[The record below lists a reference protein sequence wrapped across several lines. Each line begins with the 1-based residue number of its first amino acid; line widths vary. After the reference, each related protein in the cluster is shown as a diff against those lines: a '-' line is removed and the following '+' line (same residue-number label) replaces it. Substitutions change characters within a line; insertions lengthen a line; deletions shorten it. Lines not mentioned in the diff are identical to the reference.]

1 MNVSNSSVFTSAL
14 PYTLFSAEWSALLPA
29 VTDNRPDC
37 ELNLVT
43 SPGQFFGFPYCHT
56 APAGGDPN
64 ARPYLRRPGATS
76 VADPALNAGEAV
88 MKCTGE

>member
-1 MNVSNSSVFTSAL
+1 M
-14 PYTLFSAEWSALLPA
+14 
-29 VTDNRPDC
+29 TDNRPDC

-43 SPGQFFGFPYCHT
+43 TPGQFFGFPYCHT

-76 VADPALNAGEAV
+76 VADPDLNAGEAV